1 MVLLKM
7 TKRLFKGLLAVSLAV
22 SLHAGEVKEKKP
34 AKPTKEDPQELAAKR
49 VEAFNRF
56 TNVVTEIEKKYVDK
70 ISISEIMTKA
80 IEGLLSNLDAHSAY
94 LNEKKFKEFQA
105 QTEGEFGGLGITVGM
120 RDGVLTVIAPLEG
133 TPAYKAGVKSGDN
146 ILKINNES
154 TLSMSIDDA
163 INLMRGKPKT
173 PIQITIVRKNE
184 PKPLVF
190 NIVRDIIKVPSVYVK
205 KIEKTPYL
213 YVRVNSFDKNVTKSV
228 LDGLKANPKAKGI
241 VLDLRGNPGG
251 LLNQAVGLSN
261 LFIKEGVL
269 VSQRGKNKEENL
281 EYKANGRAP
290 YANLP
295 IAVLVNGGSASASE
309 IVAGALQDHKR
320 AVIIGEKTF
329 GKGSVQMLLPVN
341 KDEAIKI
348 TTARY
353 YLPSGRTIQAKGI
366 TPDIVIY
373 PGKVPENEN
382 KFSLKEADL
391 KHHLEQE
398 LKKLDDTNKDSA
410 SKNTDKNKKS
420 EESEEEKEV
429 TPKMINDDIQLKT
442 AIDSLKTWS
451 IVDEKMDEKAL
462 KKK

>member
-1 MVLLKM
+1 M
-7 TKRLFKGLLAVSLAV
+7 TKRLFKGLLAISLAV
-22 SLHAGEVKEKKP
+22 SLHGGEVKEKKP
-34 AKPTKEDPQELAAKR
+34 VKPVKEDPQELAAKR
-49 VEAFNRF
+49 VEAFSRF
-56 TNVVTEIEKKYVDK
+56 SNVVTEIEKKYVDK

-190 NIVRDIIKVPSVYVK
+190 NIIRDIIKLPSVYVK
-205 KIEKTPYL
+205 KIKETPYL
-213 YVRVNSFDKNVTKSV
+213 YVRVSGFDKNVTKSV

-269 VSQRGKNKEENL
+269 VSQKGKNKEENL

-398 LKKLDDTNKDSA
+398 LKKLDDKNSNSKEADKDK
-410 SKNTDKNKKS
+410 KN
-420 EESEEEKEV
+420 EEEKEV

-451 IVDEKMDEKAL
+451 IVDEKMDEKAP

>member
-1 MVLLKM
+1 M
-7 TKRLFKGLLAVSLAV
+7 TKRLFKGLLAISLAV
-22 SLHAGEVKEKKP
+22 SLHGGEVKEKKP
-34 AKPTKEDPQELAAKR
+34 VKPVKEDPQELAAKR
-49 VEAFNRF
+49 VEAFSRF
-56 TNVVTEIEKKYVDK
+56 SNVVSEIEKKYVDK

-133 TPAYKAGVKSGDN
+133 TPAYKAGVKAGDN

-173 PIQITIVRKNE
+173 PIQITVVRKNE

-228 LDGLKANPKAKGI
+228 LDGLKANPKTKGI

-269 VSQRGKNKEENL
+269 VSQKGKNKEENL

-290 YANLP
+290 YTNLP
-295 IAVLVNGGSASASE
+295 VAVLVNGGSASASE

-398 LKKLDDTNKDSA
+398 LKKIDDKTPNSKEADKDK
-410 SKNTDKNKKS
+410 KN
-420 EESEEEKEV
+420 EEEKEV

-451 IVDEKMDEKAL
+451 IVDEKMDEKAP

>member
-1 MVLLKM
+1 M
-7 TKRLFKGLLAVSLAV
+7 TKRLFKGLLAISLAV
-22 SLHAGEVKEKKP
+22 SLHGGEVKEKKP
-34 AKPTKEDPQELAAKR
+34 VKPVKEDPQELAAKR
-49 VEAFNRF
+49 VEAFSRF
-56 TNVVTEIEKKYVDK
+56 SNVVSEIEKKYVDK

-190 NIVRDIIKVPSVYVK
+190 NIIRDIIKLPSVYVK
-205 KIEKTPYL
+205 KIKETPYL
-213 YVRVNSFDKNVTKSV
+213 YVRVSGFDKNVTKSV

-261 LFIKEGVL
+261 LFIKEGIL
-269 VSQRGKNKEENL
+269 VSQKGKNKEENL

-329 GKGSVQMLLPVN
+329 GKGSVQALLPVN

-398 LKKLDDTNKDSA
+398 LKKIDDKTPNSKEADKDK
-410 SKNTDKNKKS
+410 KN
-420 EESEEEKEV
+420 EEEKEV

-451 IVDEKMDEKAL
+451 IVDEKMDEKAP

>member
-1 MVLLKM
+1 M

-22 SLHAGEVKEKKP
+22 SLHGGEVKEKKP
-34 AKPTKEDPQELAAKR
+34 VKPVKEDPQELAAKR
-49 VEAFNRF
+49 VEAFSRF
-56 TNVVTEIEKKYVDK
+56 SNVVTEIEKKYVDK
-70 ISISEIMTKA
+70 ITISEIMTKA

-133 TPAYKAGVKSGDN
+133 TPAYKAGVKAGDN

-190 NIVRDIIKVPSVYVK
+190 NIIRDIIKVPSVYVK

-269 VSQRGKNKEENL
+269 VSQKGKNKEENL

-290 YANLP
+290 YTDLP

-398 LKKLDDTNKDSA
+398 LKKIDDKTPNSKEADKD
-410 SKNTDKNKKS
+410 KKK
-420 EESEEEKEV
+420 EEEKEV

-451 IVDEKMDEKAL
+451 IVDDKMDEKAP

>member
-1 MVLLKM
+1 M

-22 SLHAGEVKEKKP
+22 SLHGGEVKEKKP
-34 AKPTKEDPQELAAKR
+34 VKPIKENPQELAAKR
-49 VEAFNRF
+49 VEAFSRF

-173 PIQITIVRKNE
+173 PIQITVVRKNE

-190 NIVRDIIKVPSVYVK
+190 NIIRDIIKLPSVYVK
-205 KIEKTPYL
+205 KIKETPYL
-213 YVRVNSFDKNVTKSV
+213 YVRVSGFDKNVTKSV

-269 VSQRGKNKEENL
+269 VSQKGKNKEENL

-290 YANLP
+290 YTNLP

-398 LKKLDDTNKDSA
+398 LKKIDDKTPNSKEADKDK
-410 SKNTDKNKKS
+410 KN
-420 EESEEEKEV
+420 EEEKEV

-451 IVDEKMDEKAL
+451 IVDEKMDEKAP

>member
-1 MVLLKM
+1 MVLLTM

-22 SLHAGEVKEKKP
+22 SLHGGEVKEKKP
-34 AKPTKEDPQELAAKR
+34 VKPVKEDPQELAAKR
-49 VEAFNRF
+49 VEAFSRF
-56 TNVVTEIEKKYVDK
+56 SNVVSEIEKKYVDK

-190 NIVRDIIKVPSVYVK
+190 NIIRDIIKLPSVYVK

-213 YVRVNSFDKNVTKSV
+213 YVRVSGFDKNVTKSV
-228 LDGLKANPKAKGI
+228 LEGLKANPKAKGI

-269 VSQRGKNKEENL
+269 VSQKGKNKEENL

-290 YANLP
+290 YTNLP

-398 LKKLDDTNKDSA
+398 LKKLDDKTPNSKEADKDK
-410 SKNTDKNKKS
+410 KN
-420 EESEEEKEV
+420 EEEKEV

-451 IVDEKMDEKAL
+451 IVDEKMDEKVP

>member
-1 MVLLKM
+1 M
-7 TKRLFKGLLAVSLAV
+7 TKRLFKGLLAISLAV
-22 SLHAGEVKEKKP
+22 SLHGGEVKGKKP
-34 AKPTKEDPQELAAKR
+34 VKPVKEDPQELAAKR
-49 VEAFNRF
+49 VEAFSRF
-56 TNVVTEIEKKYVDK
+56 SNVVTEIEKKYVDK
-70 ISISEIMTKA
+70 ITISEIMTKA

-190 NIVRDIIKVPSVYVK
+190 NIVRDIIKIPSVYVK
-205 KIEKTPYL
+205 KIKETPYL
-213 YVRVNSFDKNVTKSV
+213 YVRVSGFDKNVTKSV
-228 LDGLKANPKAKGI
+228 LDGLKANPKVKGI

-261 LFIKEGVL
+261 LFIKEGIL
-269 VSQRGKNKEENL
+269 VSQKGKNKEENL

-290 YANLP
+290 YTNLP

-398 LKKLDDTNKDSA
+398 LKKIDDKTPNSKEADKDK
-410 SKNTDKNKKS
+410 KN
-420 EESEEEKEV
+420 EEEKEV

-451 IVDEKMDEKAL
+451 IVDEKMDEKAP

>member
-1 MVLLKM
+1 MVLLTM
-7 TKRLFKGLLAVSLAV
+7 TKRLFKGLLAISLAV
-22 SLHAGEVKEKKP
+22 SLHGGEVKEKKP
-34 AKPTKEDPQELAAKR
+34 VKPVKEDPQELAAKR
-49 VEAFNRF
+49 VEAFSRF
-56 TNVVTEIEKKYVDK
+56 SNVVSEIEKKYVDK

-146 ILKINNES
+146 ILKINNEN

-173 PIQITIVRKNE
+173 PIQITVVRKNE

-190 NIVRDIIKVPSVYVK
+190 NIIRDIIKLPSVYVK
-205 KIEKTPYL
+205 KIKETPYL
-213 YVRVNSFDKNVTKSV
+213 YVRVSGFDKNVTKSV
-228 LDGLKANPKAKGI
+228 LDGLKANPKTKGI

-269 VSQRGKNKEENL
+269 VSQKGKNKEENL

-290 YANLP
+290 YTNLP

-366 TPDIVIY
+366 MPDIVIY

-398 LKKLDDTNKDSA
+398 LKKIDDKTPNSKEADKDK
-410 SKNTDKNKKS
+410 KN
-420 EESEEEKEV
+420 EEEKEV

-451 IVDEKMDEKAL
+451 IVDEKMDEKAP

>member
-1 MVLLKM
+1 M

-22 SLHAGEVKEKKP
+22 SLHGGEVKEKKP
-34 AKPTKEDPQELAAKR
+34 VKPVKEDPQELAAKR
-49 VEAFNRF
+49 VEAFSRF
-56 TNVVTEIEKKYVDK
+56 SNVVSEIEKKYVDK

-190 NIVRDIIKVPSVYVK
+190 NIIRDIIKVPSVYVK
-205 KIEKTPYL
+205 KIKETPYL
-213 YVRVNSFDKNVTKSV
+213 YVRVSGFDKNVTKSV

-269 VSQRGKNKEENL
+269 VSQKGKNKEENL

-290 YANLP
+290 YTNLP

-329 GKGSVQMLLPVN
+329 GKGSVQVLLPVN

-398 LKKLDDTNKDSA
+398 LKKLDDKNPNSKEADKDK
-410 SKNTDKNKKS
+410 KN
-420 EESEEEKEV
+420 EEEKEV
-429 TPKMINDDIQLKT
+429 TPKMISDDIQLKT

-451 IVDEKMDEKAL
+451 IVDEKMDEKAP

>member
-1 MVLLKM
+1 M
-7 TKRLFKGLLAVSLAV
+7 TKRLFKGLLAISLAV
-22 SLHAGEVKEKKP
+22 SLHGGEVKEKKP
-34 AKPTKEDPQELAAKR
+34 VKPVKEDPQELAAKR
-49 VEAFNRF
+49 VEAFSRF

-70 ISISEIMTKA
+70 ITISEIMTKA

-133 TPAYKAGVKSGDN
+133 TPAYKAGIKAGDN

-173 PIQITIVRKNE
+173 SIQITIVRKNE

-190 NIVRDIIKVPSVYVK
+190 NIVRDIIKIPSVYVK
-205 KIEKTPYL
+205 TIKDTPYL
-213 YVRVNSFDKNVTKSV
+213 YVRVSSFDKNVTKSV
-228 LDGLKANPKAKGI
+228 LDGLKANPKTKGI

-261 LFIKEGVL
+261 LFIKEGIL
-269 VSQRGKNKEENL
+269 VSQKGKNKEENL

-290 YANLP
+290 YTNLP
-295 IAVLVNGGSASASE
+295 IVVLVNGGSASASE

-320 AVIIGEKTF
+320 AIIIGEKTF
-329 GKGSVQMLLPVN
+329 GKGSVQVLLPVN

-398 LKKLDDTNKDSA
+398 LKKLDDKTPNSKEADKDK
-410 SKNTDKNKKS
+410 KN
-420 EESEEEKEV
+420 EEEKEV

-451 IVDEKMDEKAL
+451 IVDEKMDEKAP

>member
-1 MVLLKM
+1 M
-7 TKRLFKGLLAVSLAV
+7 TKRLFKGLLAISLAV
-22 SLHAGEVKEKKP
+22 SLHGGEVKEKKP
-34 AKPTKEDPQELAAKR
+34 VKPVKEDPQELAAKR
-49 VEAFNRF
+49 VEAFSRF
-56 TNVVTEIEKKYVDK
+56 SNVVSEIEKKYVDK

-173 PIQITIVRKNE
+173 PIQITVVRKNE

-228 LDGLKANPKAKGI
+228 LDGLKANPKVKGI

-269 VSQRGKNKEENL
+269 VSQKGKNKEENL

-290 YANLP
+290 YTNLP

-398 LKKLDDTNKDSA
+398 LKKIDDKTPNSKEADKDK
-410 SKNTDKNKKS
+410 KN
-420 EESEEEKEV
+420 EEEKEV

-451 IVDEKMDEKAL
+451 IVDEKMDEKAP

>member
-1 MVLLKM
+1 M
-7 TKRLFKGLLAVSLAV
+7 TKRLFKGLLAISLAV
-22 SLHAGEVKEKKP
+22 SLHGGEVKEKKP
-34 AKPTKEDPQELAAKR
+34 VKPVKEDPQELAAKR
-49 VEAFNRF
+49 VEAFSRF
-56 TNVVTEIEKKYVDK
+56 SNVVSEIEKKYVDK

-190 NIVRDIIKVPSVYVK
+190 NIIRDIIKLPSVYVK
-205 KIEKTPYL
+205 KIKETPYL
-213 YVRVNSFDKNVTKSV
+213 YVRVSGFDKNVTKSV

-269 VSQRGKNKEENL
+269 VSQKGKNKEENL

-290 YANLP
+290 YTNLP

-320 AVIIGEKTF
+320 AIIIGEKTF

-398 LKKLDDTNKDSA
+398 LKKLDDKTPNSKEADKDK
-410 SKNTDKNKKS
+410 KN
-420 EESEEEKEV
+420 EEEKEV

-451 IVDEKMDEKAL
+451 IVDEKMDEKAP

>member
-1 MVLLKM
+1 M
-7 TKRLFKGLLAVSLAV
+7 TKRLFKGLLAISLAV
-22 SLHAGEVKEKKP
+22 SLHGGEVKEKKP
-34 AKPTKEDPQELAAKR
+34 VKPVKEDPQELAAKR
-49 VEAFNRF
+49 VEAFSRF
-56 TNVVTEIEKKYVDK
+56 SNVVSEIEKKYVDK

-190 NIVRDIIKVPSVYVK
+190 NIVRDIIKLPSVYVK

-213 YVRVNSFDKNVTKSV
+213 YVRVSGFDKNVTKSV
-228 LDGLKANPKAKGI
+228 LDGLKANPNVKGV

-290 YANLP
+290 YTNLP
-295 IAVLVNGGSASASE
+295 VVVLVNGGSASASE

-320 AVIIGEKTF
+320 AIIIGEKTF
-329 GKGSVQMLLPVN
+329 GKGSVQVLLPVN

-366 TPDIVIY
+366 TPDIVVY

-398 LKKLDDTNKDSA
+398 LKKLDDKNPNSKEADKD
-410 SKNTDKNKKS
+410 KK
-420 EESEEEKEV
+420 SEEEKEV

-451 IVDEKMDEKAL
+451 IVDEKMDEKAP

>member
-1 MVLLKM
+1 M
-7 TKRLFKGLLAVSLAV
+7 TKRLFKGLLAISLAV
-22 SLHAGEVKEKKP
+22 SLHGGEVKEKKP
-34 AKPTKEDPQELAAKR
+34 VKPVKEDPQELAAKR
-49 VEAFNRF
+49 VEAFSRF
-56 TNVVTEIEKKYVDK
+56 SNVVSEIEKKYVDK

-190 NIVRDIIKVPSVYVK
+190 NIIRDIIKLPSVYVK

-213 YVRVNSFDKNVTKSV
+213 YVRVSGFDKNVTKSV

-269 VSQRGKNKEENL
+269 VSQKGKNKEENL

-290 YANLP
+290 YTNLP

-398 LKKLDDTNKDSA
+398 LKKIDDKTPNSKEADKDK
-410 SKNTDKNKKS
+410 KN
-420 EESEEEKEV
+420 EEEKEV

-451 IVDEKMDEKAL
+451 IVDEKMDEKAP

>member
-1 MVLLKM
+1 M
-7 TKRLFKGLLAVSLAV
+7 
-22 SLHAGEVKEKKP
+22 SLHGGEVKEKKP
-34 AKPTKEDPQELAAKR
+34 VKPVKEDPQELAAKR
-49 VEAFNRF
+49 VEAFSRF
-56 TNVVTEIEKKYVDK
+56 SNVVTEIEKKYVDK
-70 ISISEIMTKA
+70 ITISEIMTKA

-133 TPAYKAGVKSGDN
+133 TPAYKAGVKSGDT

-190 NIVRDIIKVPSVYVK
+190 NIIRDIIKLPSVYVK
-205 KIEKTPYL
+205 KIKETPYL
-213 YVRVNSFDKNVTKSV
+213 YVRVSGFDKNVTKSV
-228 LDGLKANPKAKGI
+228 LEGLKANPKAKGI

-261 LFIKEGVL
+261 LFIKEGIL
-269 VSQRGKNKEENL
+269 VSQKGKNKEENL

-290 YANLP
+290 YTNLP

-309 IVAGALQDHKR
+309 IVAGVLQDHKR
-320 AVIIGEKTF
+320 AIIIGEKTF
-329 GKGSVQMLLPVN
+329 GKGSVQVLLPVN

-398 LKKLDDTNKDSA
+398 LKKIDDKTPN
-410 SKNTDKNKKS
+410 SKETDKDKKN
-420 EESEEEKEV
+420 EEEKEV

-451 IVDEKMDEKAL
+451 IVDEKMDEKAP

>member
-1 MVLLKM
+1 M
-7 TKRLFKGLLAVSLAV
+7 TKRLFKGLLAISLAV
-22 SLHAGEVKEKKP
+22 SLHGCEVKEKKP
-34 AKPTKEDPQELAAKR
+34 VKPVKEDPQELAAKR
-49 VEAFNRF
+49 VEAFSRF
-56 TNVVTEIEKKYVDK
+56 SNVVSEIEKKYVDK

-190 NIVRDIIKVPSVYVK
+190 NIIRDIIKLPSVYVK
-205 KIEKTPYL
+205 KIKETPYL
-213 YVRVNSFDKNVTKSV
+213 YVRVSGFDKNVTKSV

-269 VSQRGKNKEENL
+269 VSQKGKNKEENL

-290 YANLP
+290 YTNLP

-398 LKKLDDTNKDSA
+398 LKKIDDKTPNSKEADKDK
-410 SKNTDKNKKS
+410 KN
-420 EESEEEKEV
+420 EEEKEV
-429 TPKMINDDIQLKT
+429 TPKMINADIQLKT

-451 IVDEKMDEKAL
+451 IVDEKMDEKAP

>member
-1 MVLLKM
+1 M

-22 SLHAGEVKEKKP
+22 SLHGGEVKEKKP
-34 AKPTKEDPQELAAKR
+34 VKPVKEDPQELAAKR
-49 VEAFNRF
+49 VEAFSRF
-56 TNVVTEIEKKYVDK
+56 SNVVTEIEKKYVDK
-70 ISISEIMTKA
+70 ITISEIMTKA

-173 PIQITIVRKNE
+173 PIQITVVRKNE

-190 NIVRDIIKVPSVYVK
+190 NIIRDIIKVPSVYVK
-205 KIEKTPYL
+205 TIKETPYL

-228 LDGLKANPKAKGI
+228 LDGLKANPKVKGI

-261 LFIKEGVL
+261 LFIKEGIL
-269 VSQRGKNKEENL
+269 VSQKGKNKEENL

-290 YANLP
+290 YTNLP

-329 GKGSVQMLLPVN
+329 GKGSVQVLLPVN

-398 LKKLDDTNKDSA
+398 LKKLDDKTPN
-410 SKNTDKNKKS
+410 SKETDKDKKN
-420 EESEEEKEV
+420 EEEKEV

-451 IVDEKMDEKAL
+451 IIDNQTDEKTP

>member
-1 MVLLKM
+1 M

-22 SLHAGEVKEKKP
+22 SLHGGEVKEKKP
-34 AKPTKEDPQELAAKR
+34 VKPIKENPQELAAKR
-49 VEAFNRF
+49 VEAFSRF

-70 ISISEIMTKA
+70 ITISEIMTKA

-133 TPAYKAGVKSGDN
+133 TPAYKAGVKAGDN

-190 NIVRDIIKVPSVYVK
+190 NIVRDIIKIPSVYVK
-205 KIEKTPYL
+205 TIKETPYL

-228 LDGLKANPKAKGI
+228 LDGLKANPKVKGI

-269 VSQRGKNKEENL
+269 VSQKGKNKEENL

-290 YANLP
+290 YTNLP

-320 AVIIGEKTF
+320 AIIIGEKTF
-329 GKGSVQMLLPVN
+329 GKGSVQVLLPVN

-398 LKKLDDTNKDSA
+398 LKKLDDKTPNSKEADKD
-410 SKNTDKNKKS
+410 KKD
-420 EESEEEKEV
+420 EEEKEV

-451 IVDEKMDEKAL
+451 IVDEKMDEKAPR
-462 KKK
+462 KK

>member
-1 MVLLKM
+1 M
-7 TKRLFKGLLAVSLAV
+7 TKRLFKGLLAISLAV
-22 SLHAGEVKEKKP
+22 SLHGGEVKEKKP
-34 AKPTKEDPQELAAKR
+34 VKPVKEDPQELAAKR
-49 VEAFNRF
+49 VEAFSRF
-56 TNVVTEIEKKYVDK
+56 SNVVSEIEKKYVDK

-190 NIVRDIIKVPSVYVK
+190 NIIRDIIKLPSVYVK
-205 KIEKTPYL
+205 KIKETPYL
-213 YVRVNSFDKNVTKSV
+213 YVRVSGFDKNVTKSV

-269 VSQRGKNKEENL
+269 VSQKGKNKEENL

-290 YANLP
+290 YTNLP

-320 AVIIGEKTF
+320 AIIIGEKTF
-329 GKGSVQMLLPVN
+329 GKGSVQVLLPVN

-398 LKKLDDTNKDSA
+398 LKKLDDKTPNSKEADKDK
-410 SKNTDKNKKS
+410 KN
-420 EESEEEKEV
+420 EEEKEV

-451 IVDEKMDEKAL
+451 IVDEKMDEKAP

>member
-1 MVLLKM
+1 M
-7 TKRLFKGLLAVSLAV
+7 TKRLFKGLLAISLAV
-22 SLHAGEVKEKKP
+22 SLHGGEVKEKKP
-34 AKPTKEDPQELAAKR
+34 VKPVKEDPQELAAKR
-49 VEAFNRF
+49 VEAFSRF
-56 TNVVTEIEKKYVDK
+56 SNVVSEIEKKYVDK

-190 NIVRDIIKVPSVYVK
+190 NIIRDIIKLPSVYVK

-213 YVRVNSFDKNVTKSV
+213 YVRVSGFDKNVTKSV
-228 LDGLKANPKAKGI
+228 LEGLKANPKAKGI

-269 VSQRGKNKEENL
+269 VSQKGKNKEENL

-295 IAVLVNGGSASASE
+295 VAVLVNGGSASASE

-398 LKKLDDTNKDSA
+398 LKKIDDKTPNSKEADKDK
-410 SKNTDKNKKS
+410 KN
-420 EESEEEKEV
+420 EEEKEV

-451 IVDEKMDEKAL
+451 IVDEKMDEKAP

>member
-1 MVLLKM
+1 M
-7 TKRLFKGLLAVSLAV
+7 TKRLFKGLLAISLAV
-22 SLHAGEVKEKKP
+22 SLHGGEVKEKKP
-34 AKPTKEDPQELAAKR
+34 VKPVKEDPQELAAKR
-49 VEAFNRF
+49 VEAFSRF
-56 TNVVTEIEKKYVDK
+56 SNVVSEIEKKYVDK

-190 NIVRDIIKVPSVYVK
+190 NIIRDIIKLPSVYVK

-213 YVRVNSFDKNVTKSV
+213 YVRVSGFDKNVTKSV
-228 LDGLKANPKAKGI
+228 LEGLKANPKAKGI

-269 VSQRGKNKEENL
+269 VSQKGKNKEENL

-290 YANLP
+290 YTNLP

-398 LKKLDDTNKDSA
+398 LKKIDDKTPNSKEADKDK
-410 SKNTDKNKKS
+410 KN
-420 EESEEEKEV
+420 EEEKEV
-429 TPKMINDDIQLKT
+429 TPKMINADIQLKT

-451 IVDEKMDEKAL
+451 IVDEKMDEKAP

>member
-1 MVLLKM
+1 M
-7 TKRLFKGLLAVSLAV
+7 TKRLFKGLLAISLAV
-22 SLHAGEVKEKKP
+22 SLHGGEVKEKKP
-34 AKPTKEDPQELAAKR
+34 VKPVKEDPQELAAKR

-133 TPAYKAGVKSGDN
+133 TPAYKAGVKSGDS

-173 PIQITIVRKNE
+173 SIQITVVRKNE

-190 NIVRDIIKVPSVYVK
+190 NIVRDIIKIPSVYVK
-205 KIEKTPYL
+205 KIKETPYL
-213 YVRVNSFDKNVTKSV
+213 YVRVSGFDKNVTKSV
-228 LDGLKANPKAKGI
+228 LEGLKANPKAKGI

-269 VSQRGKNKEENL
+269 VSQKGKNKEENL

-290 YANLP
+290 YTNLP

-320 AVIIGEKTF
+320 AIIIGEKTF
-329 GKGSVQMLLPVN
+329 GKGSVQVLLPVN

-353 YLPSGRTIQAKGI
+353 YLPSGRTIQAKGV

-398 LKKLDDTNKDSA
+398 LKKLDDKNPNSKEADKDK
-410 SKNTDKNKKS
+410 KN
-420 EESEEEKEV
+420 EEEKEV

-451 IVDEKMDEKAL
+451 IVDEKMDEKAP

>member
-1 MVLLKM
+1 M
-7 TKRLFKGLLAVSLAV
+7 TKRLFKGLLAISLAV
-22 SLHAGEVKEKKP
+22 SLHGGEVKEKKP
-34 AKPTKEDPQELAAKR
+34 VKPVKEDPQELAAKR
-49 VEAFNRF
+49 VEAFSRF
-56 TNVVTEIEKKYVDK
+56 SNVVSEIEKKYVDK

-173 PIQITIVRKNE
+173 PIQITVVRKNE

-190 NIVRDIIKVPSVYVK
+190 NIIRDIIKLPSVYVK
-205 KIEKTPYL
+205 KIKETPYL
-213 YVRVNSFDKNVTKSV
+213 YVRVSGFDKNVTKSV

-269 VSQRGKNKEENL
+269 VSQKGKNKEENL

-290 YANLP
+290 YTNLP

-398 LKKLDDTNKDSA
+398 LKKLDDKTPNSKEADKDK
-410 SKNTDKNKKS
+410 KN
-420 EESEEEKEV
+420 EEEKEV

-451 IVDEKMDEKAL
+451 IVDEKMDEKAP

>member
-1 MVLLKM
+1 M
-7 TKRLFKGLLAVSLAV
+7 TKRLFKGLLAISLAV
-22 SLHAGEVKEKKP
+22 SLHGGEVKEKKP
-34 AKPTKEDPQELAAKR
+34 VKPVKENPQELAAKR
-49 VEAFNRF
+49 VEAFSRF

-70 ISISEIMTKA
+70 ITISEIMTKA

-190 NIVRDIIKVPSVYVK
+190 NIIRDIIKLPSVYVK
-205 KIEKTPYL
+205 KIKETPYL
-213 YVRVNSFDKNVTKSV
+213 YVRVSGFDKNVTKSI

-269 VSQRGKNKEENL
+269 VSQKGKNKEENL

-290 YANLP
+290 YTNLP

-398 LKKLDDTNKDSA
+398 LKKLDDKTPNSKEADKDK
-410 SKNTDKNKKS
+410 KN
-420 EESEEEKEV
+420 EEEKEV

-451 IVDEKMDEKAL
+451 IVDDKMDEKAP

>member
-1 MVLLKM
+1 M
-7 TKRLFKGLLAVSLAV
+7 TKRLFKGLLAISLAV
-22 SLHAGEVKEKKP
+22 SLHGGEVKEKKP
-34 AKPTKEDPQELAAKR
+34 VKPVKEDPQELAAKR
-49 VEAFNRF
+49 VEAFSRF
-56 TNVVTEIEKKYVDK
+56 SNVVSEIEKKYVDK

-190 NIVRDIIKVPSVYVK
+190 NIIRDIIKLPSVYVK
-205 KIEKTPYL
+205 KIKETPYL
-213 YVRVNSFDKNVTKSV
+213 YVRVSGFDKNVTKSV

-269 VSQRGKNKEENL
+269 VSQKGKNKEENL

-290 YANLP
+290 YTNLP

-398 LKKLDDTNKDSA
+398 LKKLDDKTPN
-410 SKNTDKNKKS
+410 SKETDKDKKN
-420 EESEEEKEV
+420 EEEKEV

-451 IVDEKMDEKAL
+451 IVDEKMDEKTP

>member
-1 MVLLKM
+1 M
-7 TKRLFKGLLAVSLAV
+7 TKRLFKGLLAISLAV
-22 SLHAGEVKEKKP
+22 SLHGGEVKEKKP
-34 AKPTKEDPQELAAKR
+34 VKPVKEDPQELAAKR
-49 VEAFNRF
+49 VEAFSRF
-56 TNVVTEIEKKYVDK
+56 SNVVSEIEKKYVDK

-190 NIVRDIIKVPSVYVK
+190 NIIRDIIKLPSVYVK
-205 KIEKTPYL
+205 KIKETPYL
-213 YVRVNSFDKNVTKSV
+213 YVRVSGFDKNVTKSV
-228 LDGLKANPKAKGI
+228 LEGLKANPKAKGI

-269 VSQRGKNKEENL
+269 VSQKGKNKEENL

-290 YANLP
+290 YTNLP

-398 LKKLDDTNKDSA
+398 LKKIDDKTPNSKEADKDK
-410 SKNTDKNKKS
+410 KN
-420 EESEEEKEV
+420 EEEKEV

-451 IVDEKMDEKAL
+451 IVDEKMDEKAP

>member
-1 MVLLKM
+1 M
-7 TKRLFKGLLAVSLAV
+7 TKRLFKGLLAISLAV
-22 SLHAGEVKEKKP
+22 SLHGGEVKEKKP
-34 AKPTKEDPQELAAKR
+34 VKPVKEDPQELAAKR
-49 VEAFNRF
+49 VEAFSRF
-56 TNVVTEIEKKYVDK
+56 SNVVTEIEKKYVDK

-190 NIVRDIIKVPSVYVK
+190 NIIRDIIKVPSVYVK
-205 KIEKTPYL
+205 KIKETPYL
-213 YVRVNSFDKNVTKSV
+213 YVRVSGFDKNVTKSV
-228 LDGLKANPKAKGI
+228 LEGLKANPKAKGI

-269 VSQRGKNKEENL
+269 VSQKGKNKEENL

-290 YANLP
+290 YTNLP

-398 LKKLDDTNKDSA
+398 LKKIDDKTPNSKEADKDK
-410 SKNTDKNKKS
+410 KN
-420 EESEEEKEV
+420 EEEKEV

-451 IVDEKMDEKAL
+451 IVDEKMDEKAP

>member
-1 MVLLKM
+1 M

-22 SLHAGEVKEKKP
+22 SLHGGEVKEKKP
-34 AKPTKEDPQELAAKR
+34 VKPVKEDPQELAAKR
-49 VEAFNRF
+49 VEAFSRF
-56 TNVVTEIEKKYVDK
+56 SNVVSEIEKKYVDK

-173 PIQITIVRKNE
+173 PIQITVVRKNE

-190 NIVRDIIKVPSVYVK
+190 NIIRDIIKLPSVYVK
-205 KIEKTPYL
+205 KIKETPYL
-213 YVRVNSFDKNVTKSV
+213 YVRVSGFDKNVTKSV
-228 LDGLKANPKAKGI
+228 LDGLKANPKVKGI

-269 VSQRGKNKEENL
+269 VSQKGKNKEENL

-309 IVAGALQDHKR
+309 IVAGALQDYKR

-398 LKKLDDTNKDSA
+398 LKKIDDKTPNSKEADKDK
-410 SKNTDKNKKS
+410 KN
-420 EESEEEKEV
+420 EEEKEV

-451 IVDEKMDEKAL
+451 IVDEKMDEKAP

>member
-1 MVLLKM
+1 M
-7 TKRLFKGLLAVSLAV
+7 
-22 SLHAGEVKEKKP
+22 SLHGGEVKEKKP
-34 AKPTKEDPQELAAKR
+34 VKPVKEDPQELAAKR
-49 VEAFNRF
+49 VEAFSRF
-56 TNVVTEIEKKYVDK
+56 SNVVTEIEKKYVDK
-70 ISISEIMTKA
+70 ITISEIMTKA

-173 PIQITIVRKNE
+173 PIQITVVRKNE

-190 NIVRDIIKVPSVYVK
+190 NIIRDIIKLPSVYVK
-205 KIEKTPYL
+205 TIKETPYL
-213 YVRVNSFDKNVTKSV
+213 YVRVSGFDKNVTKSV
-228 LDGLKANPKAKGI
+228 LEGLKANPKAKGI

-269 VSQRGKNKEENL
+269 VSQKGKNKEENL

-290 YANLP
+290 YTNLP

-320 AVIIGEKTF
+320 AIIIGEKTF

-398 LKKLDDTNKDSA
+398 LKKIDDKTPNSKEADKDK
-410 SKNTDKNKKS
+410 KN
-420 EESEEEKEV
+420 EEEKEV

-451 IVDEKMDEKAL
+451 IVDEKMDEKAP

>member
-1 MVLLKM
+1 M
-7 TKRLFKGLLAVSLAV
+7 TKRLFKGLLAISLAV
-22 SLHAGEVKEKKP
+22 SLHGGEVKEKKP
-34 AKPTKEDPQELAAKR
+34 VKPVKEDPQELAAKR
-49 VEAFNRF
+49 VEAFSRF
-56 TNVVTEIEKKYVDK
+56 SNVVSEIEKKYVDK

-173 PIQITIVRKNE
+173 PIQITVVRKNE

-190 NIVRDIIKVPSVYVK
+190 NIVRDIIKLPSVYVK
-205 KIEKTPYL
+205 KIKETPYL
-213 YVRVNSFDKNVTKSV
+213 YVRVSGFDKNVTKSV
-228 LDGLKANPKAKGI
+228 LDGLKANPNTKGI

-290 YANLP
+290 YTNLP
-295 IAVLVNGGSASASE
+295 VVVLVNGGSASASE

-320 AVIIGEKTF
+320 AIIIGEKTF
-329 GKGSVQMLLPVN
+329 GKGSVQVLLPVN

-398 LKKLDDTNKDSA
+398 LKKLDDKNPNSKEADKDK
-410 SKNTDKNKKS
+410 KN
-420 EESEEEKEV
+420 EEEKEV

-451 IVDEKMDEKAL
+451 IVDEKMDEKAP

>member
-1 MVLLKM
+1 M
-7 TKRLFKGLLAVSLAV
+7 TKRLFKGLLAISLAV
-22 SLHAGEVKEKKP
+22 SLHGGEVKEKKP
-34 AKPTKEDPQELAAKR
+34 VKPVKEDPQELAAKR
-49 VEAFNRF
+49 VEAFSRF
-56 TNVVTEIEKKYVDK
+56 SNVVSEIEKKYVDK

-173 PIQITIVRKNE
+173 PIQITVVRKNE

-190 NIVRDIIKVPSVYVK
+190 NIVRDIIKLPSVYVK
-205 KIEKTPYL
+205 KIKETPYL
-213 YVRVNSFDKNVTKSV
+213 YVRVSGFDKNVTRSV

-269 VSQRGKNKEENL
+269 VSQKGKNKEENL

-290 YANLP
+290 YTNLP

-366 TPDIVIY
+366 MPDIVIY

-398 LKKLDDTNKDSA
+398 LKKLDDKNPNSKEADKDK
-410 SKNTDKNKKS
+410 KN
-420 EESEEEKEV
+420 EEEKEV
-429 TPKMINDDIQLKT
+429 TPKMINADIQLKT

-451 IVDEKMDEKAL
+451 IVDEKMDEKVP

>member
-1 MVLLKM
+1 MVLLTM
-7 TKRLFKGLLAVSLAV
+7 TKRLFKGLLAISLAV
-22 SLHAGEVKEKKP
+22 SLHGGEVKEKKP
-34 AKPTKEDPQELAAKR
+34 VKPVKEDPQELAAKR
-49 VEAFNRF
+49 VEAFSRF
-56 TNVVTEIEKKYVDK
+56 SNVVSEIEKKYVDK

-190 NIVRDIIKVPSVYVK
+190 NIIRDIIKLPSVYVK
-205 KIEKTPYL
+205 KIKETPYL
-213 YVRVNSFDKNVTKSV
+213 YVRVSGFDKNVTKSV
-228 LDGLKANPKAKGI
+228 LEGLKANPKAKGI

-269 VSQRGKNKEENL
+269 VSQKGKNKEENL

-290 YANLP
+290 YTNLP

-398 LKKLDDTNKDSA
+398 LKKIDDKTPNSKEADKDK
-410 SKNTDKNKKS
+410 KN
-420 EESEEEKEV
+420 EEEKEV
-429 TPKMINDDIQLKT
+429 TPKMINADIQLKT

-451 IVDEKMDEKAL
+451 IVDEKMDEKAP

>member
-1 MVLLKM
+1 M
-7 TKRLFKGLLAVSLAV
+7 
-22 SLHAGEVKEKKP
+22 SLHGGEVKEKKP
-34 AKPTKEDPQELAAKR
+34 VKLVKEDPQELAAKR
-49 VEAFNRF
+49 VEAFSRF
-56 TNVVTEIEKKYVDK
+56 SNVVTEIEKKYVDK

-173 PIQITIVRKNE
+173 PIQITVVRKNE

-190 NIVRDIIKVPSVYVK
+190 NIIRDIIKVPSVYVK

-228 LDGLKANPKAKGI
+228 LDGLKANPKTKGI

-269 VSQRGKNKEENL
+269 VSQKGKNKEENL

-290 YANLP
+290 YTNLP

-398 LKKLDDTNKDSA
+398 LKKIDDKTPN
-410 SKNTDKNKKS
+410 SKETDKDKKN
-420 EESEEEKEV
+420 EEEKEV

-451 IVDEKMDEKAL
+451 IVDEKMDEKAP

>member
-1 MVLLKM
+1 M

-22 SLHAGEVKEKKP
+22 SLHGGEVKEKKP
-34 AKPTKEDPQELAAKR
+34 VKPIKENPQELAAKR
-49 VEAFNRF
+49 VEAFSRF

-70 ISISEIMTKA
+70 ITISEIMTKA

-133 TPAYKAGVKSGDN
+133 TPAYKAGVKAGDN

-190 NIVRDIIKVPSVYVK
+190 NIVRDIIKIPSVYVK
-205 KIEKTPYL
+205 KIKDTPYL
-213 YVRVNSFDKNVTKSV
+213 YVRVSSFDKNVTKSV
-228 LDGLKANPKAKGI
+228 LDGLKANPKTKGI

-261 LFIKEGVL
+261 LFIKEGIL
-269 VSQRGKNKEENL
+269 VSQKGKNKEENL

-290 YANLP
+290 YTNLP

-329 GKGSVQMLLPVN
+329 GKGSVQVLLPVN

-398 LKKLDDTNKDSA
+398 LKKLDDKTPNSKEADKDK
-410 SKNTDKNKKS
+410 KN
-420 EESEEEKEV
+420 EEEKEV

-451 IVDEKMDEKAL
+451 IVDEKMDEKAP

>member
-1 MVLLKM
+1 MVLLTM
-7 TKRLFKGLLAVSLAV
+7 TKRLFKGLLAISLAV
-22 SLHAGEVKEKKP
+22 SLHGGEVKEKKP
-34 AKPTKEDPQELAAKR
+34 VKPVKEDPQELAAKR
-49 VEAFNRF
+49 VEAFSRF
-56 TNVVTEIEKKYVDK
+56 SNVVSEIEKKYVDK

-190 NIVRDIIKVPSVYVK
+190 NIIRDIIKLPSVYVK

-213 YVRVNSFDKNVTKSV
+213 YVRVSGFDKNVTKSV

-269 VSQRGKNKEENL
+269 VSQKGKNKEENL

-290 YANLP
+290 YTNLP

-398 LKKLDDTNKDSA
+398 LKKIDDKTPNSKEADKDK
-410 SKNTDKNKKS
+410 KN
-420 EESEEEKEV
+420 EEEKEV

-451 IVDEKMDEKAL
+451 IVDEKMDEKAP

>member
-1 MVLLKM
+1 MVLLTM
-7 TKRLFKGLLAVSLAV
+7 TKRLFKGLLAISLAV
-22 SLHAGEVKEKKP
+22 SLHGGEVKEKKP
-34 AKPTKEDPQELAAKR
+34 VKPVKEDPQELAAKR
-49 VEAFNRF
+49 VEAFSRF
-56 TNVVTEIEKKYVDK
+56 SNVVSEIEKKYVDK

-173 PIQITIVRKNE
+173 PIQITVVRKNE

-190 NIVRDIIKVPSVYVK
+190 NIIRDIIKLPSVYVK
-205 KIEKTPYL
+205 KIKETPYL
-213 YVRVNSFDKNVTKSV
+213 YVRVSGFDKNVTKSV

-269 VSQRGKNKEENL
+269 VSQKGKNKEENL

-290 YANLP
+290 YTNLP

-398 LKKLDDTNKDSA
+398 LKKLDDKTPNSKEADKDK
-410 SKNTDKNKKS
+410 KN
-420 EESEEEKEV
+420 EEEKEI

-451 IVDEKMDEKAL
+451 IVDEKMDEKAP

>member
-1 MVLLKM
+1 M
-7 TKRLFKGLLAVSLAV
+7 TKRLFKGLLAISLAV
-22 SLHAGEVKEKKP
+22 SLHGGEVKEKKP
-34 AKPTKEDPQELAAKR
+34 VKPVKEDPQELAAKR
-49 VEAFNRF
+49 VEAFSRF
-56 TNVVTEIEKKYVDK
+56 SNVVSEIEKKYVDK

-190 NIVRDIIKVPSVYVK
+190 NIIRDIIKLPSVYVK
-205 KIEKTPYL
+205 KIKETPYL
-213 YVRVNSFDKNVTKSV
+213 YVRVSGFDKNVTKSV
-228 LDGLKANPKAKGI
+228 LEGLKANPKAKGI

-269 VSQRGKNKEENL
+269 VSQKGKNKEENL

-290 YANLP
+290 YTNLP

-320 AVIIGEKTF
+320 AIIIGEKTF
-329 GKGSVQMLLPVN
+329 GKGSVQVLLPVN

-398 LKKLDDTNKDSA
+398 LKKLDDKTPNSKEADKDK
-410 SKNTDKNKKS
+410 KN
-420 EESEEEKEV
+420 EEEKEV

-451 IVDEKMDEKAL
+451 IVDEKMDEKAP

>member
-1 MVLLKM
+1 M

-22 SLHAGEVKEKKP
+22 SLHGGEVKEKKP
-34 AKPTKEDPQELAAKR
+34 VKPIKENPQELAAKR
-49 VEAFNRF
+49 VEAFSRF

-70 ISISEIMTKA
+70 ITISEIMTKA

-173 PIQITIVRKNE
+173 PIQITVVRKNE

-190 NIVRDIIKVPSVYVK
+190 NIIRDIIKVPSVYVK
-205 KIEKTPYL
+205 TIKETPYL
-213 YVRVNSFDKNVTKSV
+213 YVRVSSFDKNVTKSV

-261 LFIKEGVL
+261 LFIKEGIL
-269 VSQRGKNKEENL
+269 VSQKGKNKEENL
-281 EYKANGRAP
+281 EYKANGRAS
-290 YANLP
+290 YTNLP

-329 GKGSVQMLLPVN
+329 GKGSVQVLLPVN

-398 LKKLDDTNKDSA
+398 LKKLDDKTPNSKEADKDK
-410 SKNTDKNKKS
+410 KN
-420 EESEEEKEV
+420 EEEKEV

-451 IVDEKMDEKAL
+451 IVDEKMDEKAP

>member
-1 MVLLKM
+1 M

-22 SLHAGEVKEKKP
+22 SLHGGEVKEKKP
-34 AKPTKEDPQELAAKR
+34 VKPVKEDPQELAAKR
-49 VEAFNRF
+49 VEAFSRF
-56 TNVVTEIEKKYVDK
+56 SNVVSEIEKKYVDK

-190 NIVRDIIKVPSVYVK
+190 NIIRDIIKLPSVYVK
-205 KIEKTPYL
+205 KIKETPYL
-213 YVRVNSFDKNVTKSV
+213 YVRVSGFDKNVTKSV
-228 LDGLKANPKAKGI
+228 LEGLKANPKAKGI

-269 VSQRGKNKEENL
+269 VSQKGKNKEENL

-290 YANLP
+290 YTNLP

-398 LKKLDDTNKDSA
+398 LKKLDDKTPNSKEADKDK
-410 SKNTDKNKKS
+410 KN
-420 EESEEEKEV
+420 EEEKEV
-429 TPKMINDDIQLKT
+429 TPKMINADIQLKT

-451 IVDEKMDEKAL
+451 IVDEKMDEKAP